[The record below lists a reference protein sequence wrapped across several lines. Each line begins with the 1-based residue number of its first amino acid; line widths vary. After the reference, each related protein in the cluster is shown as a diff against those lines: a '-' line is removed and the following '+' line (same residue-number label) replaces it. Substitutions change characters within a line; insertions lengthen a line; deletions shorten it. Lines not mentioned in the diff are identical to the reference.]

1 LVIGRRQDP
10 GKLVVEDNGTD
21 VVQVTIQSKEASPAL
36 VGPDLDLVIITSRNE
51 KRLGVMEIDGSNRA
65 IVLFKAVN

>member
-1 LVIGRRQDP
+1 
-10 GKLVVEDNGTD
+10 VVEHDGTD
-21 VVQVTIQSKEASPAL
+21 VVQVTIQSKETSPAL
-36 VGPDLDLVIITSRNE
+36 VGPDLDLIIITSRNE